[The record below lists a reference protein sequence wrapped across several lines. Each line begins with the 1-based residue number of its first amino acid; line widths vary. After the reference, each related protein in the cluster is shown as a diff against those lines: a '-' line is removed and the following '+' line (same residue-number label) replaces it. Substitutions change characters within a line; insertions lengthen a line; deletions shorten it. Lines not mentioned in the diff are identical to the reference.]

1 MSSRPSS
8 VVLATCASWLSLLR
22 GLSRLAIFCRPG
34 GRSSGGSTRR
44 PPARRNPCRPAA
56 AAPCP
61 VLRVLIYLVL
71 AVVRR
76 RRLRTPLSSF
86 AGCCPSV
93 SADRAIVLHII
104 TLSPQQRIV
113 LDSSCVARGL
123 RRCLLSCSL
132 AAVLLSFVLLLVVV
146 MIVVTKAEASIHP

>member
-8 VVLATCASWLSLLR
+8 VVLATCASWSSLLR

-76 RRLRTPLSSF
+76 RCLRTLLSSF

-93 SADRAIVLHII
+93 SADRAIVLHTI
-104 TLSPQQRIV
+104 TLSPSNE
-113 LDSSCVARGL
+113 SSSIQAALQGGCVAACCQAL
-123 RRCLLSCSL
+123 WLLSCSP
-132 AAVLLSFVLLLVVV
+132 S
-146 MIVVTKAEASIHP
+146 SCCSSSS